1 LRRYDTTDDDIMM
14 FNNIIKRYSYVKI
27 LALYL
32 VRILLTVMTKTGSAD
47 SIITNVGLFQNSEA
61 QLADN
66 SNSDVDLSL

>member
-1 LRRYDTTDDDIMM
+1 MILLTMIIMI
-14 FNNIIKRYSYVKI
+14 FNNIIKRYAYVKI

-32 VRILLTVMTKTGSAD
+32 VRILFTVMTKTDSAD

-66 SNSDVDLSL
+66 CNSDVDLSL

>member
-1 LRRYDTTDDDIMM
+1 
-14 FNNIIKRYSYVKI
+14 VKI